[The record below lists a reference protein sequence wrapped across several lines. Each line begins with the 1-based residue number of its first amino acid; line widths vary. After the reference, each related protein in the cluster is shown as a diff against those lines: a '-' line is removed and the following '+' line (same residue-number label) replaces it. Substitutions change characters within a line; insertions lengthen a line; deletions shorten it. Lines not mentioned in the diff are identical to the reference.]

1 MNLSILPQGQCEQ
14 WLAKFKSLLNDERKK
29 IKVNSR
35 EYFQKDDRLD
45 DSSKIW
51 VWQVIKNF
59 LLSLGLL

>member
-1 MNLSILPQGQCEQ
+1 MNLSILPQGQCDQ
-14 WLAKFKSLLNDERKK
+14 WLAKFESLLNNERKK

-51 VWQVIKNF
+51 VWQIIKNF

>member
-1 MNLSILPQGQCEQ
+1 MNLSILPQGQYDQ